1 MSEAFNNFGP
11 VEWFRDQFNP
21 ETVSAESMFRLV
33 ILSWIVAAVVLIAID
48 RLGSTVLGRSRPLAQ
63 HPPERARS
71 WRWGRQTP
79 PANFSLLPP
88 GVASAPAL
96 EPEVRVIRPL
106 ALPPAEVTFEGPMP
120 DATSELDDTAFW
132 RLFAEDES
140 PLFGFE
146 NATRLTN
153 GTPPERY
160 NPVTG
165 RVESLLRSREDAA
178 VLWPTDATSS
188 LVIGKTNS

>member
-1 MSEAFNNFGP
+1 M
-11 VEWFRDQFNP
+11 
-21 ETVSAESMFRLV
+21 
-33 ILSWIVAAVVLIAID
+33 
-48 RLGSTVLGRSRPLAQ
+48 
-63 HPPERARS
+63 
-71 WRWGRQTP
+71 
-79 PANFSLLPP
+79 
-88 GVASAPAL
+88 
-96 EPEVRVIRPL
+96 RPL
-106 ALPPAEVTFEGPMP
+106 ALPPAEVTFEEPMP

-165 RVESLLRSREDAA
+165 RVESLLRSREEAT

-188 LVIGKTNS
+188 LVIGKTSS

>member
-11 VEWFRDQFNP
+11 VEWFRDQFDP

-33 ILSWIVAAVVLIAID
+33 LLSWVVAAVVLIATD
-48 RLGSTVLGRSRPLAQ
+48 RLGSIVLGRSRPLAQ

-71 WRWGRQTP
+71 WRWGRKTP
-79 PANFSLLPP
+79 PANYSLLPP
-88 GVASAPAL
+88 GVPPTPVL
-96 EPEVRVIRPL
+96 EPGTRFVRPL
-106 ALPPAEVTFEGPMP
+106 ALPVADVSFDEPMP
-120 DATSELDDTAFW
+120 VATSELDDTAFW

-153 GTPPERY
+153 GNPPERY

-165 RVESLLRSREDAA
+165 RVESLLRSREEAA
-178 VLWPTDATSS
+178 VLWPSTATSS
-188 LVIGKTNS
+188 LVIGKPDE

>member
-11 VEWFRDQFNP
+11 VEWFREQFDP

-33 ILSWIVAAVVLIAID
+33 VLSWLVAALVLIATD
-48 RLGSTVLGRSRPLAQ
+48 RLGSTLLGRSRPLAQ
-63 HPPERARS
+63 HPPTRARL

-79 PANFSLLPP
+79 PTNFSLLPP
-88 GVASAPAL
+88 GVATVPAI
-96 EPEVRVIRPL
+96 PSQSHVSRPL
-106 ALPPAEVTFEGPMP
+106 ALPIAEITFEEPIP
-120 DATSELDDTAFW
+120 EATGELDDSAFW

-153 GTPPERY
+153 GNAPERY
-160 NPVTG
+160 NPVIG
-165 RVESLLRSREDAA
+165 RVESLARSREESTVA
-178 VLWPTDATSS
+178 WPMNESSS
-188 LVIGKTNS
+188 LVIKKGDE